1 MNSTANKSI
10 HTLVA
15 EAVRSGDV
23 LQINALFQMR
33 PDCVDDGL
41 LGGWLNYA
49 AHEGNC
55 LVVKYLIDRGFD
67 INEGDKYE
75 NVGPLTNACSGGH
88 YEIVKYLLDHGAKI
102 DVSASVRNPLF
113 AIIIESVKQS
123 MNRSWG
129 PSTGEAPQIVR
140 LLLERGLDS
149 TVRYNSKTMKNMD
162 AVAFATMMGA
172 HDLAHIIALWNA
184 GGDETKAEGALE
196 EARQVSHANT
206 KPVPPGEQVAPS

>member
-1 MNSTANKSI
+1 MSGLPI
-10 HTLVA
+10 HQ
-15 EAVRSGDV
+15 
-23 LQINALFQMR
+23 QISATIRNHNFALFKTIIENNPEYLNFQ
-33 PDCVDDGL
+33 G

-49 AHEGNC
+49 SRDGV
-55 LVVKYLIDRGFD
+55 LDIIQYLLDQGLD
-67 INEGDKYE
+67 INEGDSE
-75 NVGPLTNACSGGH
+75 GVAPLCSAAFGGH

-113 AIIIESVKQS
+113 AVITESVKQS

-140 LLLERGLDS
+140 LLLERGIDS
-149 TVRYNSKTMKNMD
+149 SVRYNSKTMKNMD

-172 HDLAHIIALWNA
+172 HDLAYIIALWNA
-184 GGDETKAEGALE
+184 DGDETKVEAALE
-196 EARQVSHANT
+196 AARGISHSNT